1 MAENIYK
8 LIGKNIKNYR
18 LKNNISGA
26 NLAELSGYSY
36 KFIRRIESPNSK
48 VGFSIETI
56 YQISKALKINISCLF
71 EGVKTYE

>member
-1 MAENIYK
+1 MSENIYR

-36 KFIRRIESPNSK
+36 EFIRRIESPNSK
-48 VGFSIETI
+48 FGF
-56 YQISKALKINISCLF
+56 SKALKINISCLF